1 MIADWH
7 SFLRIY
13 DRCIRFG
20 TLDDDD
26 LDAVTAATRV
36 LQPESLAVLFL
47 QRMEARLVELARF
60 GDEDA

>member
-1 MIADWH
+1 MITDWH
-7 SFLRIY
+7 SFLRVY

-20 TLDDDD
+20 TIADDD

-36 LQPESLAVLFL
+36 LQPESLALLLL
-47 QRMEARLVELARF
+47 QRMEARLLELARF